1 MKSAWVERDAKAA
14 VDHYG
19 KAGVA
24 PELAL
29 RVYSTRLIGREPKL
43 VLHGGGNT
51 SVKARTRDLA
61 GAEATVLYVKGS
73 GWDMAAI
80 EPAGF
85 PAVRLD
91 ASAGAAR
98 ARGDVRHG
106 DGARAARLSH
116 RPRLALAVGRDAAA
130 RLHPGHLHRS

>member
-14 VDHYG
+14 VDQYG
-19 KAGVA
+19 KAGIP

-61 GAEATVLYVKGS
+61 GAETDVLYVKGS
-73 GWDMAAI
+73 GWDMGVI
-80 EPAGF
+80 EPAGL

-91 ASAGAAR
+91 ALLALRAHKAMSDTEMAR
-98 ARGDVRHG
+98 AL
-106 DGARAARLSH
+106 RAFLI
-116 RPRLALAVGRDAAA
+116 D
-130 RLHPGHLHRS
+130 PG